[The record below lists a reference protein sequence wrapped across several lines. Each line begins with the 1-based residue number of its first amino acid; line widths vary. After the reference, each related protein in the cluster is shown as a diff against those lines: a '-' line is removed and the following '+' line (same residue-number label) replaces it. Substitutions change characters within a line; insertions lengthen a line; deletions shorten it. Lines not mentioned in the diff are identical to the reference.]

1 MKIHSFQTESHDQS
15 EVVSCLETRFDEI
28 ESENCQTAVLKVA
41 ELQSDDY
48 HMDRPLF
55 YACQNARETFC
66 KDIQSGE
73 GRIYEC
79 LIKHSQQD
87 GMDSEVPMNLKF

>member
-1 MKIHSFQTESHDQS
+1 M
-15 EVVSCLETRFDEI
+15 
-28 ESENCQTAVLKVA
+28 A

-55 YACQNARETFC
+55 YACQNARELFC
-66 KDIQSGE
+66 KNVQSGE

-79 LIKHSQQD
+79 LIKNSQAED
-87 GMDSEVPMNLKF
+87 MDIDVSLIFFLFFFFFLKIFQMRKLIYYPV